1 MIVRMKLKMKL
12 LGAILTELMNKIHSY
27 SYSLPFNLETINEI
41 GDATL
46 LIQNTQTLSLSR
58 FLYIQSNNN
67 YSLLKPLKAPDC
79 HMKME

>member
-1 MIVRMKLKMKL
+1 MKLKMKL

-46 LIQNTQTLSLSR
+46 DTKHTLSFSR
-58 FLYIQSNNN
+58 FLYIQRNNN

>member
-46 LIQNTQTLSLSR
+46 LIQNTQSFSLA
-58 FLYIQSNNN
+58 FYI
-67 YSLLKPLKAPDC
+67 YREITIIHC
-79 HMKME
+79 